1 LKNYKKGL
9 GKLKSVRIFTYNK
22 EIKNIVMEELMY
34 KRAEVLMGDLMR
46 YKEHLATDDIEQ
58 DLIDIWN
65 HKIAIVEGKLEEI
78 FELLNEGIIQ
88 GITKKF

>member
-1 LKNYKKGL
+1 
-9 GKLKSVRIFTYNK
+9 
-22 EIKNIVMEELMY
+22 MEELMY
-34 KRAEVLMGDLMR
+34 KRAEVLMGDLKR
-46 YKEHLATDDIEQ
+46 YKEHLATDSIEQ